1 MVGKFVEFF
10 GPGLD
15 NLNLADRSTVANM
28 APEYGATM
36 GFFPVDRETINYL
49 KLTGRD
55 DHKIK
60 TIEAYLKENNL
71 WRDSS
76 REATYSG

>member
-1 MVGKFVEFF
+1 
-10 GPGLD
+10 
-15 NLNLADRSTVANM
+15 
-28 APEYGATM
+28 M

-60 TIEAYLKENNL
+60 TIETYLKENNL

-76 REATYSG
+76 KEATYSG